1 MEWIHHVEEAF
12 GGLIQIVQ
20 LAFEIIAVFCI
31 LLGLVQTLRL
41 AIKLMPQMRLM
52 DRGETET
59 PFVLL
64 RIKLGSWLA
73 LALEFQL
80 GADILATTVAPSW
93 ESLGK
98 LGAIAIIRTFLNYF
112 LNQELA
118 EQVQLREKL
127 NEPAQLTSED

>member
-1 MEWIHHVEEAF
+1 MEWIHHIEEAF
-12 GGLIQIVQ
+12 SSFIEVIK
-20 LAFEIIAVFCI
+20 LAFEMIAVFCI
-31 LLGLVQTLRL
+31 LLGLIQTLRL
-41 AIKLMPQMRLM
+41 GVKLMPVG
-52 DRGETET
+52 DRDT
-59 PFVLL
+59 PFLLL

-112 LNQELA
+112 LNQELV
-118 EQVQLREKL
+118 EQVELREQFNQKTGL
-127 NEPAQLTSED
+127 PSGDGGE

>member
-1 MEWIHHVEEAF
+1 MEWIDHFEEAF
-12 GGLIQIVQ
+12 KSFIHIIQ
-20 LAFEIIAVFCI
+20 LLFEMVGVFCI
-31 LLGLVQTLRL
+31 LLGLIQTLRL
-41 AIKLMPQMRLM
+41 AVKLIPQQDKEM
-52 DRGETET
+52 

-98 LGAIAIIRTFLNYF
+98 LAAISLIRTFLNYF
-112 LNQELA
+112 LNQELL
-118 EQVQLREKL
+118 EQLELREELKE
-127 NEPAQLTSED
+127 NK

>member
-1 MEWIHHVEEAF
+1 MKWIHHVEEAF
-12 GGLIQIVQ
+12 SGFIGIIQ
-20 LAFEIIAVFCI
+20 LAFEMIAVFCI

-41 AIKLMPQMRLM
+41 AIQLLPQMKLMPQGNS
-52 DRGETET
+52 DT

-98 LGAIAIIRTFLNYF
+98 LGAISIIRTFLNYF
-112 LNQELA
+112 LNQELV
-118 EQVQLREKL
+118 EQVELREKL
-127 NEPAQLTSED
+127 NEQSQLKSGE